1 MFLKLWMNLDK
12 HCGPGNKSWCILG
25 SVPLVPVV
33 FHPGSHEVSQGY
45 PMVTF
50 YFQFMLTQGWGWEKG
65 KSGEMQMGLS
75 RWFSF
80 FPKVLLGFP
89 IACERVHACSHRL

>member
-1 MFLKLWMNLDK
+1 
-12 HCGPGNKSWCILG
+12 
-25 SVPLVPVV
+25 
-33 FHPGSHEVSQGY
+33 
-45 PMVTF
+45 MVTF